1 MERIH
6 FHQELENLRITVLNM
21 AALTQQA
28 LESAVR
34 AYTHRD
40 VDLAQKIIDGDKKIN
55 QIELEVDKQSLRLLA
70 LEQPMARDLRMIMGN
85 MKISNELERI
95 ADQAVNIAERTIFL
109 SHYPPL
115 EEIAAMD
122 RLIDISRQMLKK
134 AVSAMRDMDARTA
147 KDVRNMDDQADE
159 ATLQVLKTLIEHMVA
174 DAPAID
180 SRRLKTRRS
189 IQTIIISRCLERV
202 GDLSTN
208 IGEHVAFIVEGINI
222 KHQKLRE
229 EDPESSQ

>member
-1 MERIH
+1 MERLH
-6 FHQELENLRITVLNM
+6 FHEELEQLKLTVLNM

-28 LESAVR
+28 FESATR

-40 VDLAQKIIDGDKKIN
+40 VDLAQTIIDGDQKIN
-55 QIELEVDKQSLRLLA
+55 QTELAVDKHALRLLA
-70 LEQPMARDLRMIMGN
+70 LEQPMARDLRMIIGN

-95 ADQAVNIAERTIFL
+95 ADQAVNIAERTVFL
-109 SHYPPL
+109 CQYPPL
-115 EEIAAMD
+115 DELPAMD
-122 RLIDISRQMLKK
+122 RLMGISRQMLKK
-134 AVSAMRDMDARTA
+134 AVSSLRDMDSAAAKEVRT
-147 KDVRNMDDQADE
+147 MDDQADE
-159 ATLQVLKTLIEHMVA
+159 FTLQVLKNLIEHMVA

-180 SRRLKTRRS
+180 KRRLKTRRS

-208 IGEHVAFIVEGINI
+208 IGEHVAFMAEGINI

-229 EDPESSQ
+229 EDPEG